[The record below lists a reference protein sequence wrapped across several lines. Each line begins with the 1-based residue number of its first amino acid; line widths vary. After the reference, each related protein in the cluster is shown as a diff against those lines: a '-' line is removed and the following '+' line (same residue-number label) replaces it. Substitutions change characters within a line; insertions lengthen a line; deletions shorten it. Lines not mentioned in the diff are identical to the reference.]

1 MAASSSR
8 ICLGVIV
15 GAKGIKGEVR
25 IKSFTEDPFDV
36 GSYGPVE
43 TEDGSRKWTV
53 KVVGESK
60 GTVTAQLK
68 GLTDR
73 NEAEALK
80 GQKLYVDRSQ
90 LPEADDGTYYHADL
104 VGLKAVLTTGEEI
117 GSVLALYNFG
127 AGDII
132 EVGHGQ
138 KDATLVPFS
147 DEAVVEVNIE
157 GGFIRIEPLPG
168 LFDDGDEDDAEM
180 IAALEAEEGDN
191 TGSDDTAAVKPR
203 KELKRE

>member
-1 MAASSSR
+1 MADPGSR

-15 GAKGIKGEVR
+15 GAKGIGGEVR

-43 TEDGSRKWTV
+43 SEDKANTWTV

-60 GTVTAQLK
+60 GTVTAKLK
-68 GLTDR
+68 GITDR
-73 NEAEALK
+73 NQAEALK

-104 VGLKAVLTTGEEI
+104 IGLRAVLTTGEEI

-132 EVGHGQ
+132 EVGHGER
-138 KDATLVPFS
+138 DSTLVPFS
-147 DEAVVEVNIE
+147 DDAVVEVNIE

-168 LFDDGDEDDAEM
+168 IFDDGEGDEDEG
-180 IAALEAEEGDN
+180 ALEAANEEGEDN
-191 TGSDDTAAVKPR
+191 TGLDDTLTSGTAVKR
-203 KELKRE
+203 RE

>member
-1 MAASSSR
+1 MAASKSR

-43 TEDGSRKWTV
+43 SEDGAKNWMV
-53 KVVGESK
+53 KVIGESK
-60 GTVTAQLK
+60 GTVTAKLN
-68 GLTDR
+68 GITDR
-73 NEAEALK
+73 NQAEALK
-80 GQKLYVDRSQ
+80 GQKLYVDRAK
-90 LPEADDGTYYHADL
+90 LPEADAGTYYHADL
-104 VGLKAVLTTGEEI
+104 VGLKAVLNSADGKGGEEI

-132 EVGHGQ
+132 EVGHDQ
-138 KDATLVPFS
+138 RDSTLVPFTE
-147 DEAVVEVNIE
+147 DAVVEVNIE

-168 LFDDGDEDDAEM
+168 LFGGGDEDEG
-180 IAALEAEEGDN
+180 AEEGDN
-191 TGSDDTAAVKPR
+191 TGVDDTLIPSDAVK
-203 KELKRE
+203 RE